1 MSSEALALLA
11 SAVVDAS
18 MHTATSLALPREGYS
33 HSLDATSSLVLGHF
47 VLQYITRCLYLNC
60 IWTNWIHLDSS
71 SANKKQR
78 ERALTI
84 CCSRHRGRCYYT
96 DPWLRVISE
105 PVNQLPTFLQ
115 SAYVGRSYWPFSRVT
130 YWISGSSRSRWRT
143 LQRL

>member
-11 SAVVDAS
+11 SAVADAS
-18 MHTATSLALPREGYS
+18 MHTATILALPREGHLYS
-33 HSLDATSSLVLGHF
+33 HSLAAASSL
-47 VLQYITRCLYLNC
+47 TCCLYLNC
-60 IWTNWIHLDSS
+60 IWTNWIHLDSL

-84 CCSRHRGRCYYT
+84 CCSRHRGRCYHT
-96 DPWLRVISE
+96 DPWLRVLLE